1 MAVPK
6 LCWWIGFL
14 LLGLILV
21 PHNMILRRL
30 RDIGYKT
37 EPFDWTASGKLHLPF
52 EYLKI
57 RKQHGWSPW
66 PVYLMVLMLLAGVGF
81 ILLGLAWPN

>member
-14 LLGLILV
+14 LLGLIFV
-21 PHNMILRRL
+21 PHNIILRRL
-30 RDIGYKT
+30 RDVGYKT
-37 EPFDWTASGKLHLPF
+37 EPFDWTVNGKLNLPI

-66 PVYLMVLMLLAGVGF
+66 PVYSMALMLLIGVGL
-81 ILLGLAWPN
+81 ILLGLAWPS